1 MPVAPVGAVSGVIVC
16 DVASYSH
23 TKSPPDCDPTKRQ
36 PSFQHDEDWMYVD
49 VLALGTVMVVQRP
62 FVDRYSPTEVGL
74 TSRLDVPI
82 ATQELS
88 VVHATFESGTEI
100 LMAGRPSTCGV
111 TVDVTVD
118 VAHDAN
124 TRPATEQRAVIRTSE
139 RARAG
144 TRIIVSL
151 RS

>member
-1 MPVAPVGAVSGVIVC
+1 MIPVAPVGAVSGVIVC

-49 VLALGTVMVVQRP
+49 VSALGTVMVVQRP

-88 VVHATFESGTEI
+88 VVHATLESGTEI
-100 LMAGRPSTCGV
+100 LMAGRPETCGV
-111 TVDVTVD
+111 TVAVD
-118 VAHDAN
+118 VAHDAS
-124 TRPATEQRAVIRTSE
+124 TRPATEQSAVIRTSE
-139 RARAG
+139 RAWAG